1 MRRALRVLA
10 VASALVAASC
20 THPASERDLEAHTL
34 RGGDA
39 LPVHATYF
47 AARTPRGHERDRV
60 IVVVEPI
67 LFRRELLYAGPDGGG
82 LVSSL
87 RDEGFAVWLVGASAP
102 ALPDARALGR
112 GVAQMVTQI
121 AKETGA
127 RSFDLVGLSLGS
139 EAALYALDRLTA
151 PGSPVSV
158 RCAAFV
164 GGGFDFAYP
173 HSFAER
179 AALVGPGDASR
190 LCAQADDQGCT
201 REFHRP
207 ADAMPW
213 LGALPPLAADD
224 LEPSDARFA
233 FVRAF
238 SHLPVLFVTGKSDG
252 IAPSE
257 SVFPLYEHWGAD
269 ERDSSKVPKL
279 FFQAGLENELGS
291 DLDHFELFA
300 GRDASRVAR
309 LVARWLARAN

>member
-1 MRRALRVLA
+1 MTRPLRVLA
-10 VASALVAASC
+10 VASAIVAASC
-20 THPASERDLEAHTL
+20 AHPASERDLEAHTL
-34 RGGDA
+34 RNGDA

-47 AARTPRGHERDRV
+47 AARTPRAHERRTP

-112 GVAQMVTQI
+112 GIAQMVTEI
-121 AKETGA
+121 ARETGV
-127 RSFDLVGLSLGS
+127 RSFDLIGSSLGS

-151 PGSPVSV
+151 PDSPVSV

-173 HSFAER
+173 NSFARRE
-179 AALVGPGDASR
+179 AHVGPGEASR
-190 LCAQADDQGCT
+190 LCTQADDPGCM

-213 LGALPPLAADD
+213 LGALPPVAADD

-233 FVRAF
+233 FVRGF

-257 SVFPLYEHWGAD
+257 SAFPLYEHWGAD
-269 ERDSSKVPKL
+269 ARDSRAVPKL
-279 FFQAGLENELGS
+279 FFQAGLENELGR

-300 GRDASRVAR
+300 GRDASRVAHI
-309 LVARWLARAN
+309 VARWLARAD